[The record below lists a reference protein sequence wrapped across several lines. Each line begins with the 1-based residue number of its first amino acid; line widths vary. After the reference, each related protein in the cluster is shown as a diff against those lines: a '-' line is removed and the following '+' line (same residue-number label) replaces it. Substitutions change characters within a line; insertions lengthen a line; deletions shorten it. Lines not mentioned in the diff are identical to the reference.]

1 MAKKKDSE
9 KQNANENANKNGEES
24 NFNDPDGFVD
34 DITDE
39 ELLDDVLAN
48 KPKETDGFESV
59 IIVDGVP
66 EVGPDRFEKLKNVI
80 SKIFTKFGTV
90 VSSYYP
96 KDENGNTK
104 GYIFIEYN
112 NAVSARDAVTAVNH
126 VKLDKNYTFL
136 VNLFT
141 DYDKYTTIPE
151 NWEPPVPQLYV
162 EKPNLQEYLLEP
174 DAYDQYLVFD
184 SDWHVQIWLN
194 SSPHPT
200 LLEDRERWTESFVR
214 WSPLGTYL
222 ATVHKLGVVLWG
234 GPKFVRIM
242 RFVQPNVQFIDFSPC
257 EQYLTTFSPEPD
269 AADKK
274 KLVIF
279 DIRTGM
285 EKRSF
290 IIDGAPVWP
299 IFRWSKDDKYFAK
312 IGPNILSVYETPSFG
327 LLDKK
332 SIQVSGIK
340 DFMWSPSDNVL
351 AYWVAEDKDVPAR
364 VVLLEIPSRQEIRAN
379 NLFNVADCKI
389 HWQKNG
395 DYLCVKVDRYAKS
408 KKEKGEVKYSGMHYN
423 FEIFHMREK
432 NIPVDIIEIKESI
445 HAFAWEPVGSKF
457 AVVHGES
464 SNIKVAFYDIKSAEK
479 LSLIKLLEKKV
490 CSHLFWSPTGQYIV
504 LAECREVGALEF
516 IDTNDFSTMASGEHY
531 KATNVEWDPTGRF
544 VVSSV
549 SAWNHKM
556 DTGFWMWS
564 FQGKVLKR
572 NNSNTFCE
580 FKWRPRPL
588 TLLSESKLKDIKKSL
603 KKKYTV
609 QFEQKDR
616 IRLTK
621 ASKDVVEKRQKQMKN
636 FKEYRDKRI
645 EDWKKQKQERLQL
658 RSYVDTDELNS
669 DSKNYDEE
677 IVEFIIKEETT
688 VID

>member
-9 KQNANENANKNGEES
+9 RHNAENGNAKNGDEP

-34 DITDE
+34 DISDE
-39 ELLDDVLAN
+39 ELLGDILAT
-48 KPKETDGFESV
+48 KPKETDGFDSV
-59 IIVDGVP
+59 IIVDGIP
-66 EVGPDRFEKLKNVI
+66 KVGTDRLEKLKNVI
-80 SKIFTKFGTV
+80 NKIFAKYGTI
-90 VSSYYP
+90 VSDYYP
-96 KDENGNTK
+96 KDDTGSTK

-112 NAVSARDAVTAVNH
+112 NSVAAREAVANANSY
-126 VKLDKNYTFL
+126 KLDKHHTFL

-141 DYDKYTTIPE
+141 DYEKYTTIPDK
-151 NWEPPVPQLYV
+151 WETPTPQEYP

-184 SDWHVQIWLN
+184 TDWHVQIWLN

-234 GPKFVRIM
+234 GSKFAKVM
-242 RFVQPNVQFIDFSPC
+242 RFAQQNVQFIDFSPC
-257 EQYLTTFSPEPD
+257 EQYLIIFSNYHDSSET
-269 AADKK
+269 K
-274 KLVIF
+274 KLGIF

-290 IIDGAPVWP
+290 AIDGAPAWP
-299 IFRWSKDDKYFAK
+299 IFRWSKDDKYFAR
-312 IGPNILSVYETPSFG
+312 IGQNLLSVYETPSFG

-332 SIQVSGIK
+332 SIQVSGIR

-432 NIPVDIIEIKESI
+432 NIPVDIIEIKEPI

-457 AVVHGES
+457 AVIHGEA
-464 SNIKVAFYDIKSAEK
+464 SNIKVAFYDIKSGQK
-479 LSLIKLLEKKV
+479 LALTKLLEKKV
-490 CSHLFWSPTGQYIV
+490 CSHLFWSPNGQYIV

-531 KATNVEWDPTGRF
+531 KATTVEWDPTGRF
-544 VVSSV
+544 VASSV

-556 DTGFWMWS
+556 DTGYWLWS
-564 FQGKVLKR
+564 FQGKVLR
-572 NNSNTFCE
+572 RCNSNTFCE
-580 FKWRPRPL
+580 FKWRPRPQ
-588 TLLSESKLKDIKKSL
+588 TLLSENKLKEVKKSL
-603 KKKYTV
+603 KKYTV

-621 ASKDVVEKRQKQMKN
+621 ASKDVVEKRQKLMKD

-645 EDWKKQKQERLQL
+645 QEWKKQKQERLQL
-658 RSYVDTDELNS
+658 RSNVDTDELNA
-669 DSKNYDEE
+669 DSKSYEEE
-677 IVEFIIKEETT
+677 IVEFIIKEEITL
-688 VID
+688 V